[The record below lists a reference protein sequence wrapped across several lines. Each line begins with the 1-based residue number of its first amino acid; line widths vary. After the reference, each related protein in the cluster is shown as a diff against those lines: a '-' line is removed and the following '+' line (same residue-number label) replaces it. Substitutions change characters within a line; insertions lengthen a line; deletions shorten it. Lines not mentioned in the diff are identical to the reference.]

1 MCSIQ
6 LAKTLN
12 SDFWL
17 QMDQVVLLATILQF
31 CITVSSALGFTT
43 TSVDDRCYESIQVLC
58 NNYTESVGCED
69 ERVKSIGY
77 SDPNYI
83 IEFNNNNNIR
93 NPFPDFDLHPNEAT
107 VVSFNLCYCEAL
119 RLTANQ
125 LRSGQMCRVS
135 RIQVQYTIKFR
146 CSHSFPL
153 MLNNLTI
160 ILFERNDTASASA
173 GCMNGSLTKYTFAI
187 IDIRGM

>member
-1 MCSIQ
+1 
-6 LAKTLN
+6 
-12 SDFWL
+12 
-17 QMDQVVLLATILQF
+17 MDQVVLLATTLQF
-31 CITVSSALGFTT
+31 CITVSSALGLMT
-43 TSVDDRCYESIQVLC
+43 TSVDDRCYESTQVLC

-107 VVSFNLCYCEAL
+107 VVSFNLCHCEAL

-125 LRSGQMCRVS
+125 LRSGQMCSISQRSYVH
-135 RIQVQYTIKFR
+135 YAIKFS
-146 CSHSFPL
+146 CSNSFPL

-160 ILFERNDTASASA
+160 ILFERKDISA